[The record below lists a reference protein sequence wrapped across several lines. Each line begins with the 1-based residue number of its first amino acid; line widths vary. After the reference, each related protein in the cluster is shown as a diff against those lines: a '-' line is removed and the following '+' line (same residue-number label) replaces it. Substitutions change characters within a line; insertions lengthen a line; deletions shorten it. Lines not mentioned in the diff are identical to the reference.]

1 MDSQWL
7 AFTGN
12 SQLRRSVQGNEDDA
26 DWFCDSVSPM
36 TSTLLIL
43 GDSLMDAGNVSRATD
58 DLVLGEQ
65 IAIAMGGDPEDV
77 QLFPLQDSLRPQ
89 SAQLHNYAHG
99 GAQSGS
105 VFKQQVRAVRRHADV
120 YQTLS
125 DVDLLISA
133 GANDLLDQ
141 LEDSS
146 AFMAALDTEDR
157 RDDRQLMRRNAKRI
171 ARNLRRG
178 VDRLTGLVDDVV
190 VTGAFPLTATPE
202 VQSLADAFDSAT
214 FDRLVAIVDGIGA
227 KVQRKLERHFAS
239 NDSVAVLNLKAAWD
253 RLEAPDFV
261 DAVHPSSETSREL
274 ADLIVP
280 DLVQQLNSFGF
291 AEG

>member
-105 VFKQQVRAVRRHADV
+105 GFKQQVRAVRRHADV
-120 YQTLS
+120 YQSLS

-202 VQSLADAFDSAT
+202 VQSLADVFDSAT

>member
-120 YQTLS
+120 YQSLS

-190 VTGAFPLTATPE
+190 VTGAFPLTATPG

>member
-105 VFKQQVRAVRRHADV
+105 GFKQQVRAVRRHADV
-120 YQTLS
+120 YQSLS

-227 KVQRKLERHFAS
+227 KVQRKPERHFAS

>member
-26 DWFCDSVSPM
+26 EWFCDSVSPM

-58 DLVLGEQ
+58 DLVHGEQ

-105 VFKQQVRAVRRHADV
+105 GFKQQVRAVRRHADV
-120 YQTLS
+120 YQSLS

>member
-1 MDSQWL
+1 MDSQLL

-105 VFKQQVRAVRRHADV
+105 GFKQQVRAVRRHADV
-120 YQTLS
+120 YQSLS

>member
-105 VFKQQVRAVRRHADV
+105 GFKQQVRAVRRHADI
-120 YQTLS
+120 YQSLS

>member
-105 VFKQQVRAVRRHADV
+105 GFKQQVRAVRRHADV

>member
-43 GDSLMDAGNVSRATD
+43 GDSLMDAGNESRATD

-105 VFKQQVRAVRRHADV
+105 GFKQQVRAVRRHADV
-120 YQTLS
+120 YQSLS

>member
-105 VFKQQVRAVRRHADV
+105 GFKQQVRAVRRHADV
-120 YQTLS
+120 YQSLS

-253 RLEAPDFV
+253 RLEAPGFV
-261 DAVHPSSETSREL
+261 DAVHPSSETSRQL

>member
-58 DLVLGEQ
+58 DLVLGGQ

-105 VFKQQVRAVRRHADV
+105 GFKQQVRAVRRHADV
-120 YQTLS
+120 YQSLS

>member
-105 VFKQQVRAVRRHADV
+105 GFKQQVRAVRRHADV
-120 YQTLS
+120 YQSLS

>member
-43 GDSLMDAGNVSRATD
+43 GDSLMDAGNVPRATD

-105 VFKQQVRAVRRHADV
+105 GFKQQVRAVRRHADV
-120 YQTLS
+120 YQSLS

>member
-77 QLFPLQDSLRPQ
+77 QLFSLQDSLRPQ

-105 VFKQQVRAVRRHADV
+105 GFKQQVRAVRRHADV
-120 YQTLS
+120 YQSLS

>member
-120 YQTLS
+120 YQSLS

>member
-1 MDSQWL
+1 
-7 AFTGN
+7 
-12 SQLRRSVQGNEDDA
+12 
-26 DWFCDSVSPM
+26 M

-43 GDSLMDAGNVSRATD
+43 GASLMDAGNVSRATD

-77 QLFPLQDSLRPQ
+77 QLFPLQDPPSPQ
-89 SAQLHNYAHG
+89 SVQLHNYAHG

-105 VFKQQVRAVRRHADV
+105 GFKQQVRAVRRHADV
-120 YQTLS
+120 YQSLS

-157 RDDRQLMRRNAKRI
+157 RDDRRVMRRNAKRI

-178 VDRLTGLVDDVV
+178 VDRLTGLVDEVV

-202 VQSLADAFDSAT
+202 IQSLADAFDSAT
-214 FDRLVAIVDGIGA
+214 FDRLLAIVDGIGA

-253 RLEAPDFV
+253 RLEAPGFV
-261 DAVHPSSETSREL
+261 DAVHPSSETSRQL

>member
-105 VFKQQVRAVRRHADV
+105 GFKQQVRAVRRHADV
-120 YQTLS
+120 YQSLS

-190 VTGAFPLTATPE
+190 VSGAFPLTATPE